1 MAAVK
6 VTGGLAVDAA
16 RVAAGGVVV
25 KTAEEASLQAA
36 TWAAVEAAGGTFFD
50 AATVKA
56 VEGAGGGTVEAAQ
69 EGSVNMRSTQTVSTP
84 PGEYK
89 YEVGTK
95 SVVGILI

>member
-50 AATVKA
+50 AAKVKA
-56 VEGAGGGTVEAAQ
+56 VESRRSWTGNCGGSYTVTGAGIVL
-69 EGSVNMRSTQTVSTP
+69 
-84 PGEYK
+84 K
-89 YEVGTK
+89 
-95 SVVGILI
+95 L